1 MYRMSKY
8 ITKDLKILQ
17 ILVLHLNISVKFDH
31 NSLINLKII

>member
-17 ILVLHLNISVKFDH
+17 ILVLRLNISVKFEH